1 MDAARYRLPFAMQG
15 DAMSADSKDYVR
27 GRCLYLRQIKERVGA
42 SRCAASTLKSCM
54 AAASLASHAT
64 LDVGDVD
71 DAVRGGVWH
80 DADVTGRARSASVL
94 WTEAP
99 WSVRRRFR
107 CPDG

>member
-1 MDAARYRLPFAMQG
+1 MDAARYRLPFAMQSNG
-15 DAMSADSKDYVR
+15 TPADSEGYVGYWR
-27 GRCLYLRQIKERVGA
+27 LYLRQIKERVGA

-80 DADVTGRARSASVL
+80 DADVTGRARSASAL
-94 WTEAP
+94 WTDAP